1 MTRKKVNLRWI
12 SNNATRRAT
21 YKRRYQALAK
31 KAGELVT
38 LCGIKICVVVYVD
51 GQAQPEVWPS
61 NAEAKHLLKKFKDM
75 PDVGC
80 FKKIQ
85 NQEEF
90 LHSRTL
96 RLHEQVSKLD
106 HENHERET
114 LVLLHDSLDGR
125 CPGLVGTAKD
135 ELVSLRK
142 MVEMKMSKAKA
153 RLQELV
159 VEQGA
164 VPEPLQVMQSVSSS
178 SCTQASPYTYN
189 EMQTMAPLEEHQLQ
203 QDWPIASPGPN
214 FGEIGTMLYSAF
226 VGSSRCEIM
235 QSYNLGSCSGLP
247 WAL

>member
-1 MTRKKVNLRWI
+1 
-12 SNNATRRAT
+12 
-21 YKRRYQALAK
+21 
-31 KAGELVT
+31 
-38 LCGIKICVVVYVD
+38 
-51 GQAQPEVWPS
+51 
-61 NAEAKHLLKKFKDM
+61 
-75 PDVGC
+75 
-80 FKKIQ
+80 
-85 NQEEF
+85 
-90 LHSRTL
+90 
-96 RLHEQVSKLD
+96 
-106 HENHERET
+106 
-114 LVLLHDSLDGR
+114 
-125 CPGLVGTAKD
+125 
-135 ELVSLRK
+135 
-142 MVEMKMSKAKA
+142 MSKAKA

-235 QSYNLGSCSGLP
+235 QSYNLGSCPGLP